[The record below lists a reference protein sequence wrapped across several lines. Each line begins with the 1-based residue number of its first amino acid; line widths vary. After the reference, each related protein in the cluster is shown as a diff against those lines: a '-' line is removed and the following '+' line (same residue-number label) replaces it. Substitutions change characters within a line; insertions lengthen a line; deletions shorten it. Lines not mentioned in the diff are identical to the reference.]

1 MSIEEAKMIVDYS
14 AEAAEK
20 IEKAYEI
27 AKGVR
32 IFVSF
37 RGYKNFRIT
46 CKQSTV

>member
-1 MSIEEAKMIVDYS
+1 MSLEEAKMMVDYS

-32 IFVSF
+32 IYENF
-37 RGYKNFRIT
+37 RGFKNFRIT
-46 CKQSTV
+46 CKLSTV

>member
-1 MSIEEAKMIVDYS
+1 MSLEEAKMIVDYS

-32 IFVSF
+32 IFVHL
-37 RGYKNFRIT
+37 RL
-46 CKQSTV
+46 